1 MHLRGVV
8 GTTDGHALVQLSTTG
23 HVPASLDDV
32 STPLNMGRELAAE
45 MLAKGAAGLM
55 GERAL

>member
-1 MHLRGVV
+1 MRLRGVV
-8 GTTDGHALVQLSTTG
+8 GTTDGSTLVQLSTTG
-23 HVPASLDDV
+23 PVPETHDQAMAL
-32 STPLNMGRELAAE
+32 GRELAAE